1 LIGSSIDNATP
12 KPGDLEVVEEGS
24 DKLEFERHSSSDK
37 NKDSSGKQVESKV
50 SKNTPIERGKHN
62 IEFPVGRLEE
72 SKSNKLKTDTNNR
85 DGTF

>member
-1 LIGSSIDNATP
+1 LIGSSIDNVTP

-37 NKDSSGKQVESKV
+37 NKDSSGKQGESKV
-50 SKNTPIERGKHN
+50 DKNTPIERGKYN

-72 SKSNKLKTDTNNR
+72 SKSNRLKTDTNNR